1 MLIYGMTPKLLP
13 NGNTVLA
20 SGIISDTSNRMKTKT
35 KKTAK
40 KTASKAKKPVSKAK
54 KK

>member
-1 MLIYGMTPKLLP
+1 MTLRLLP
-13 NGNTVLA
+13 RGNTALA
-20 SGIISDTSNRMKTKT
+20 SSKISDKRIRMKTKT